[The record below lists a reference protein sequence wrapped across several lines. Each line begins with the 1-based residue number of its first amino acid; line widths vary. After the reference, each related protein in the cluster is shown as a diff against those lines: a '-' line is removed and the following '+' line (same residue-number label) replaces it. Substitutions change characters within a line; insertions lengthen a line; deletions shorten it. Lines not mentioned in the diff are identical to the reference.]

1 LAGDRWHLVT
11 MMLSPHSDAFI
22 ECAHEYRRQFLST
35 ARRILPDRTMAQDAV
50 QDAMVSAVRNLPRF
64 RGDAQMSTWLG
75 RIVVNSA
82 LTRRRVMRRRPEQ
95 SLETLFEQPGS
106 PDSNESREQPRT
118 PFAAAGP
125 GPERALLHGEIKAL
139 LRETIDELPP
149 AYRTVVMM
157 RHFEDARIAE
167 IAARLEI
174 TPNAAKLRLLRAHR
188 ALRVL
193 LARRGYHRTGPQ

>member
-1 LAGDRWHLVT
+1 
-11 MMLSPHSDAFI
+11 MMFSPHSDAFI

-64 RGDAQMSTWLG
+64 RGEAQMSTWLG

-95 SLETLFEQPGS
+95 SLETLFGQPGTQG
-106 PDSNESREQPRT
+106 SNESREQPRT

-149 AYRTVVMM
+149 DYRTVVMM
-157 RHFEDARIAE
+157 RHFEEARIAE
-167 IAARLEI
+167 IAERLDI

-193 LARRGYHRTGPQ
+193 LARRGYDRTGPQ

>member
-1 LAGDRWHLVT
+1 
-11 MMLSPHSDAFI
+11 MMLSPHSDALI

-35 ARRILPDRTMAQDAV
+35 ARRILPDSTMAQDAV

-95 SLETLFEQPGS
+95 SLETLFEQAGS
-106 PDSNESREQPRT
+106 PGSNESRPQPRALL
-118 PFAAAGP
+118 AAAGP
-125 GPERALLHGEIKAL
+125 GPERALLHGELEAL

-149 AYRTVVMM
+149 DYRTVVMM
-157 RHFEDARIAE
+157 RHFEEARIAD

-188 ALRVL
+188 ALRGL
-193 LARRGYHRTGPQ
+193 LARRGYDRTGRQ